1 LRTDAVDWL
10 RCLSAAVWHAGML
23 PGWLVGTV
31 VARDVVLTA
40 GAFVHRAAVQRWRWR
55 GWRRFFQL
63 AGPGAAPLMQPLM
76 VSKVR
81 PPNHLTLL
89 TS

>member
-1 LRTDAVDWL
+1 
-10 RCLSAAVWHAGML
+10 ML

-76 VSKVR
+76 VSKVH
-81 PPNHLTLL
+81 PPNHHTLPSHL
-89 TS
+89 ADGLQGAPS